1 MIDEENIWIASF
13 DIGKKNFAFYIE
25 EMNISKLNTIKEIS
39 KEQRYNIDGTCK
51 ENFSKLLEEDIY
63 KNGKKI
69 LLQNVD
75 LTEGTDKDKYFDSD
89 ICYNLFDVMSE
100 YEEYWEKVSYVI
112 VEQQCSF
119 RGKINTMALK
129 LCQSTQSYFMMNFGR
144 QLKVIEF
151 PSYYKTQVLGAP
163 QSETKTKTGKI
174 KYKTLGDRERKKWSV
189 QEGFYILSL
198 REDYETMGEIGLMKK
213 RDDVNDVIIQLQAF
227 KYLYFVQKMKL

>member
-174 KYKTLGDRERKKWSV
+174 KYKTLGDRERKSHAD
-189 QEGFYILSL
+189 Q
-198 REDYETMGEIGLMKK
+198 
-213 RDDVNDVIIQLQAF
+213 
-227 KYLYFVQKMKL
+227 

>member
-39 KEQRYNIDGTCK
+39 KEQRYNIDGTCR

>member
-213 RDDVNDVIIQLQAF
+213 RDDVNEVIIQLQAF